1 MRTEQYDFT
10 QEKLHTLTPSSR
22 RVLENLPEPVT
33 AKLYYSPVLGQ
44 RNPELRLMYDRV
56 RLLLEQFARLQPE
69 NSAIRYIIRSRLTI
83 WKTRRLRR
91 DCSRCRWLTSTRTAF
106 SGWF

>member
-83 WKTRRLRR
+83 WKIRRLRR
-91 DCSRCRWLTSTRTAF
+91 DCSRCRWLILTRTAF